1 MTIGTFQPLVLNIRG
16 YFFFSIRLLK
26 SAPKRQ
32 GRSPGALNCSLLRPL
47 KQTVPYRMGY
57 ENRVASNSTIIRTT
71 MNHSS
76 KIEDSVQDK
85 NLTQTILGFSYFR
98 YYTFLLSDRTN

>member
-1 MTIGTFQPLVLNIRG
+1 
-16 YFFFSIRLLK
+16 
-26 SAPKRQ
+26 
-32 GRSPGALNCSLLRPL
+32 
-47 KQTVPYRMGY
+47 MGY

-76 KIEDSVQDK
+76 KIGDSVQDK

-98 YYTFLLSDRTN
+98 CYTFLVRTLKMTEQTENDSGIQIHKYQHSNTSVLPYFLLLAQNWLFSDFLKI

>member
-1 MTIGTFQPLVLNIRG
+1 
-16 YFFFSIRLLK
+16 
-26 SAPKRQ
+26 
-32 GRSPGALNCSLLRPL
+32 
-47 KQTVPYRMGY
+47 MGY

-85 NLTQTILGFSYFR
+85 NLTQTILGFSYFTYLLHISCIR
-98 YYTFLLSDRTN
+98 TLKMTEQTENDLDIQIHKYQHSNISVLPYFLLLAQN